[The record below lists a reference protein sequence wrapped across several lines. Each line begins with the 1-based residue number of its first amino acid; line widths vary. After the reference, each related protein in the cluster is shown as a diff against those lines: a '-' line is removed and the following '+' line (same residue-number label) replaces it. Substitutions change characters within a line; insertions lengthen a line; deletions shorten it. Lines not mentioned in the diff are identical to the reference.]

1 MKLNKVAP
9 PNLPLSQATWSQRFQ
24 EQFSNVL
31 RLFFTRITSTLNE
44 LLGEDGGRFLSSPH
58 ATFYDTTDQFA
69 SAPLTPTYVKF
80 DSEYLTNSVYKDR
93 TDITR
98 IYVTH
103 AGIYNF
109 QFSLQL
115 AQSSAS
121 AKYFYLWFAR
131 NGVNAPFSGNQV
143 VLAGS
148 PSDTIIT
155 LNYFVEMQPGDYFQ
169 LVWMVSDITVH
180 IANIALPSPAPQS
193 PSAILTVNFVSESS
207 KVTEVAP

>member
-9 PNLPLSQATWSQRFQ
+9 PNLPLSQTTWSQRFQ

-44 LLGEDGGRFLSSPH
+44 LLGEDGGRFISSPH
-58 ATFYDTTDQFA
+58 ATFYDTTSQYA

-80 DSEYLTNSVYKDR
+80 NSEYLTNSVYKDR
-93 TDITR
+93 TDSTR

-109 QFSLQL
+109 AFSLQL

-131 NGVNAPFSGNQV
+131 NGVTAPFSGNKI

-148 PSDTIIT
+148 PSDTIAT
-155 LNYFVEMQPGDYFQ
+155 LNYFVEMKPGDYFQ
-169 LVWMVSDITVH
+169 LVWMVSDTAVH
-180 IANIALPSPAPQS
+180 IASIALPSPAPQS
-193 PSAILTVNFVSESS
+193 PSAILTVNFVSEGS
-207 KVTEVAP
+207 KVTEV

>member
-31 RLFFTRITSTLNE
+31 RLFFIRVTSTLNE
-44 LLGEDGGRFLSSPH
+44 LLGEDGGRFISMPH
-58 ATFYDTTDQFA
+58 ATFYDTTDQYA
-69 SAPLTPTYVKF
+69 LAANTPYAVTF

-93 TDITR
+93 ADPTR

-109 QFSLQL
+109 TFSLQV
-115 AQSSAS
+115 AQTSSS
-121 AKYFYLWFAR
+121 THFFYIWFRR
-131 NGVNAPFSGNQV
+131 NGVDAPFSSSQYTIFGNP
-143 VLAGS
+143 AE
-148 PSDTIIT
+148 TIAA
-155 LNYFVEMQPGDYFQ
+155 LNFFVEMQPGDYFQ
-169 LVWMVSDITVH
+169 LMWMVSDIRVY
-180 IANIALPSPAPQS
+180 IANLTLPAPAPQS